1 MQLSMMRG
9 YGRIDGYSRNSG
21 CAGVCGRATLRWDN
35 GPQGFG
41 DGTRPGST
49 TQFPSSLAMA
59 ASWDPDL
66 AEAFGTA
73 MGEEWWGKGTNIFE
87 GPGVNVVR
95 AVRGSPWLQMPRSN
109 PALLLNARPPMCLAQ
124 TRAAPH
130 AHALAGPHSKEWAQ
144 L

>member
-1 MQLSMMRG
+1 
-9 YGRIDGYSRNSG
+9 
-21 CAGVCGRATLRWDN
+21 
-35 GPQGFG
+35 
-41 DGTRPGST
+41 
-49 TQFPSSLAMA
+49 MA

-95 AVRGSPWLQMPRSN
+95 AMRGSPWLHAS
-109 PALLLNARPPMCLAQ
+109 LK